1 MLSALDIIDLNRTD
15 PAAARREALAVLNAV
30 EERIG
35 AADPDQDHARDD
47 SAVLALVAAGILTAD
62 DIAQHDVD
70 IAAREHRAERRETGV
85 SARDLI
91 DGRKS
96 REGK

>member
-35 AADPDQDHARDD
+35 AAAPDQEHARDD
-47 SAVLALVAAGILTAD
+47 SDVLALAAAGILTSA

-70 IAAREHRAERRETGV
+70 VASREHRAERRETGA